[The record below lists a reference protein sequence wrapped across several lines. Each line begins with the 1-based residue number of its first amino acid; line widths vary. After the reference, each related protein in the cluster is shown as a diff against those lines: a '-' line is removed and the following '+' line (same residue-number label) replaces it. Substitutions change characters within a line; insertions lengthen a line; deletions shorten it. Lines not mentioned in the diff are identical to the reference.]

1 MTERYSQA
9 TFRQP
14 RRDKLTP
21 RIRDVVDAI
30 TCKMHTKTA
39 MPWRYVTF
47 NLDIFAPTY
56 CAMVQNFVNNLFE
69 AKISA

>member
-21 RIRDVVDAI
+21 RIRDVVGAVGPSLSFDRG
-30 TCKMHTKTA
+30 HTQAGTL
-39 MPWRYVTF
+39 WRCFTF
-47 NLDIFAPTY
+47 DLDMYAVWCDWP
-56 CAMVQNFVNNLFE
+56 
-69 AKISA
+69 